1 MSREIFYPREL
12 HIENQKEKPFKL
24 SKFDSAIVDKDE
36 ADFCLNCTK
45 PKCNGECK
53 EYREFMKEKK
63 KNGKKRNC

>member
-1 MSREIFYPREL
+1 MRRGYYNT
-12 HIENQKEKPFKL
+12 IEVNIERPKETPFKL

-63 KNGKKRNC
+63 RNGKKGNC

>member
-12 HIENQKEKPFKL
+12 HIETPKEKPFKL

-36 ADFCLNCTK
+36 ADFCLNCTQS
-45 PKCNGECK
+45 KCKGECA

-63 KNGKKRNC
+63 RNGKKRNC